1 MDKGVLIVD
10 DALFMRSVLLDIL
23 EEAGYE
29 IVGDAATGEE
39 ALAQFRRFKP
49 ALVTLDLIMP
59 GLPGM
64 DVLKEILKIDPAAN
78 VIVISAVGQESLV
91 KEVLGLGAKGFIVK
105 PFKNEQVLE
114 EVKQVLGPAVR
125 LKRQSSA

>member
-29 IVGDAATGEE
+29 IVGEAATGEE